1 MQIHRDLGAQLCVAM
16 HWGTWQL
23 TDEGR
28 DEPPKALAVAR
39 TEAGLAADAFL
50 VLTPGES
57 VVI

>member
-1 MQIHRDLGAQLCVAM
+1 M

-28 DEPPKALAVAR
+28 DEPPKALAEAR
-39 TEAGLAADAFL
+39 TAAGLAADAFQ
-50 VLTPGES
+50 VLAPGES